1 MKLNWMFLTVGYSG
15 LSPKAPGTVGT
26 LVSLPAGMAILLFL
40 GPQTLFLAT
49 ILITLIAV
57 KTIDAHEQAGNPHD
71 DQRIVIDELAGMWL
85 ALAIA
90 PGMMIAPEALTQWEN
105 GFAIQSL
112 LGFAFFRLYDIK
124 KPSMI
129 GRIDREAKGGI
140 GVMGDDLLAGVLAG
154 ISAAIA
160 WQVILKAMAAFSA

>member
-1 MKLNWMFLTVGYSG
+1 VNLNWFFLTVGYSG
-15 LSPKAPGTVGT
+15 LSPKAPGTAGT
-26 LVSLPAGMAILLFL
+26 LASLPIGMAVLLLL

-57 KTIDAHEQAGNPHD
+57 KTIDAHERAGNPHD

-90 PGMMIAPEALTQWEN
+90 PGIMVAPEALTEWQN
-105 GFAIQSL
+105 GFVIQSL
-112 LGFAFFRLYDIK
+112 IAFGFFRLYDIK
-124 KPSMI
+124 KPSII

-140 GVMGDDLLAGVLAG
+140 GVMGDDLLAGALAG
-154 ISAAIA
+154 ISTALV
-160 WQVILKAMAAFSA
+160 WQGILKLM